1 MAFHYKDNWFFERIK
16 DGAVRIYHL
25 DNSGLM
31 DRGIAID
38 AASWASIIASVSARG
53 ETAETF
59 GEAQD
64 FHGKVE
70 SESGDDEFLKTTNP
84 IQRMGVDNKR

>member
-53 ETAETF
+53 KLPRHLVKLRISMAKLNRSQATMSF
-59 GEAQD
+59 
-64 FHGKVE
+64 
-70 SESGDDEFLKTTNP
+70 
-84 IQRMGVDNKR
+84 